1 MFSRFCWFYGWTDTH
16 VLRMPARRFWM
27 MERQIDRIRAED
39 DIRQVNL
46 HSTITPPSHQSTVQR
61 LNEYLGKLT
70 LEIGDKFTVRRNM
83 LVAPEPDAA
92 AKFRNITG
100 G

>member
-16 VLRMPARRFWM
+16 VLGMPSRRFWM
-27 MERQIDRIRAED
+27 MERQIDRIRAENE
-39 DIRQVNL
+39 IRQVSL
-46 HSTITPPSHQSTVQR
+46 HSAINPPSHASTVQR
-61 LNEYLGKLT
+61 LNEYIGKLT

-83 LVAPEPDAA
+83 FVAPEPDAA